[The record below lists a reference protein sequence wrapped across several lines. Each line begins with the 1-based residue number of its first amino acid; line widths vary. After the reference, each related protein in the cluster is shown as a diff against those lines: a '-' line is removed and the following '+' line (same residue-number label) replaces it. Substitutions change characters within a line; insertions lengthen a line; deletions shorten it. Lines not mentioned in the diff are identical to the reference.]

1 MNRCGEEINF
11 AAALKNQGVK
21 QMRKMSRRLQKILGI
36 VVCVGFLVATTAAAG
51 HAQTGKPKATK
62 ADGRPALTNVIFYHP
77 DGYGMS
83 HWNALR
89 TLTVGPRGRI
99 NWDRLPHMAI
109 YTDSMKD
116 ALTASSHGGATIHAY
131 GVKVAR
137 DSFGLD
143 RHSEITA
150 LSGRNMSIMEEAI
163 EAGFA
168 TAFVQTGDLTEPG
181 TAAFVASVK
190 ERDMHE
196 EIARQVVESGVDV
209 VLGGGERWLLPEGAK
224 GRHGAGARKD
234 GLNLIE
240 RARALGYTVV
250 FNRDELMK
258 LDPRTSRVLGV
269 FAHGHTF
276 NDRTEEDL
284 RARGL
289 PLYVAG
295 APTIAEMATVTL
307 RILAENPKSRKK
319 GMFIV
324 AEEEGTDNF
333 GNVANARGSFE
344 AGKRAD
350 EAFGVFADFVE
361 RNPNTLLITAADS
374 SAGGKS
380 VLGEDA
386 EGMAR
391 LAKDGRAGH
400 GDINSGADGKYVRA
414 PLDGIDG
421 SNTPPFVSAP
431 DKHGARMPFTIAW
444 ATRHDVSGGVL
455 VRAKGL
461 NAKKVSK
468 MGIVDNTDIYHL
480 MYYTLFNKWL
490 PR

>member
-1 MNRCGEEINF
+1 M
-11 AAALKNQGVK
+11 K
-21 QMRKMSRRLQKILGI
+21 KMLFLSVQKFLGI
-36 VVCVGFLVATTAAAG
+36 IACIGLLVSITPVMGLAQAG
-51 HAQTGKPKATK
+51 KTK
-62 ADGRPALTNVIFYHP
+62 DGRFAPTNVNVIFYHP
-77 DGYGMS
+77 DGYGLS

-89 TLTVGPRGRI
+89 ILTKGPTGRI
-99 NWDRLPHMAI
+99 NWDRLPHIAI
-109 YTDSMKD
+109 YTDNMKD
-116 ALTASSHGGATIHAY
+116 ALTASSHGGATTHAY

-150 LSGRNMSIMEEAI
+150 LSGKNMSIMEEAI
-163 EAGFA
+163 RAGFA
-168 TAFVQTGDLTEPG
+168 TALIQTGNVTEPG

-196 EIARQVVESGVDV
+196 EVARQVIESGVDV
-209 VLGGGERWLLPEGAK
+209 ILGGGEGWLLPEGTK
-224 GRHGAGARKD
+224 GRHGVGARKD

-240 RARALGYTVV
+240 RARKLGYAVV
-250 FNRDELMK
+250 FSRDELMK
-258 LDPRTSRVLGV
+258 LDPKTPRILGV

-276 NDRTEEDL
+276 NDRVEEDL

-295 APTIAEMATVTL
+295 SPTIAEMSKAAL
-307 RILAENPKSRKK
+307 RILSENPKSKKK
-319 GMFIV
+319 GIFIV

-333 GNVANARGSFE
+333 GNVANANGSFE
-344 AGKRAD
+344 AGRRAD
-350 EAFGVFADFVE
+350 EAFGIFADFVG

-391 LAKDGRAGH
+391 LAKEGMAGL

-421 SNTPPFVSAP
+421 SNTPPFASAP
-431 DKHGARMPFTIAW
+431 DRQGVSMPFVITW
-444 ATRHDVSGGVL
+444 ATRHDLSGGIL
-455 VRAKGL
+455 VRAKGM
-461 NAKKVSK
+461 NAEKVSN
-468 MGIVDNTDIYHL
+468 MAVVDNTDIYRL

-490 PR
+490 SQ